1 MSQYSMLK
9 VKLQPKQSLTEMD
22 ILTIYKK
29 IDSRCGVGDY
39 EKIDK
44 ESIEFQTTFNYGL
57 NKIVELIV
65 ELEKHIDYD
74 EVVEVGEFN
83 TESISNMDYELSV
96 YVFRNKIIILRYE
109 TESVWG
115 FRQDIY
121 YINDLRGNEKEIVCK
136 ESKDGMIENLIK
148 EFVNSY

>member
-22 ILTIYKK
+22 ISTIYKK

-44 ESIEFQTTFNYGL
+44 DSIEFQTTFNYGL

-65 ELEKHIDYD
+65 ELEKHIEYD

-83 TESISNMDYELSV
+83 TESISNMDSELSV
-96 YVFRNKIIILRYE
+96 YVFKNKILILRFE

-115 FRQDIY
+115 FRQDTYSIY
-121 YINDLRGNEKEIVCK
+121 DLRGNKREFVYE
-136 ESKDGMIENLIK
+136 ENKDGMIEKLIK